1 MASSFKDLQ
10 KVFNQS
16 SSNDSSQ
23 PNLEVISNNPE
34 QTSPVSP
41 KEKSSFE
48 SLQNIFNNKQA
59 STSVEPTVTTAESK
73 ATESKPEEEPWY
85 SNFRGWLYENIL
97 TPISEGQE
105 LEAKARKVMPKI
117 LAKTAVDIAK
127 TPAVIGEAALIV
139 SGQGDTAEAIRKS
152 DVGKLYTSIFNKINP
167 EVTKEEEIASEFV
180 SYLTAA
186 GIGRKLA
193 REGAEVIISK
203 YPSKGRKIA
212 QEINRQLGGKSLG
225 VTDVIEKAAVKSSSA
240 LGSAAGFTA
249 VDIATREDN
258 EQFIQTIKKIF
269 PEEVTWIENN
279 LDFAN
284 LIKDLEIKPEDEYD
298 DIKLK
303 QYQDSL
309 LLTSVGGAVAVTAI
323 TGIKA
328 ALKLA
333 AKTGSNFKNIISS
346 IKNRQKP
353 SSEITPNKFS
363 ASEEKL
369 VTEES
374 AKRLD
379 DWAVKKAKD
388 DPNFKLD
395 MEAKEGAIPLATSR
409 STAKKFEEIKQQV
422 IKELEDSGTI
432 RKLEPSPK
440 QILNTAIKDGATKIP
455 KPSGDKV
462 VTSSKVTQNPDGVV
476 TMYKTIVE
484 KIGNLNTSL
493 GRELTSSRSM
503 PKEFD
508 TISFSRMNA
517 DREFNLDIKYR
528 LKELLKNQKK
538 NKVSKDDFKAYL
550 NENKNNNLPEEFTKS
565 VDELTSIINANE
577 NKIFRTLGVKD
588 GTIGIRTDG
597 QKFYYTRQ
605 YEAIMNPSWYK
616 DVVKG
621 LKVIR
626 GANKESDE
634 NEFLAMLWRGKQ
646 FFRDRGFPENEIE
659 GQIKNLLAGA
669 KKENSNLLNDFFEGA
684 STKSLR
690 GRQEIPIAIREL
702 MGEITD
708 PIKKLESTL
717 ISQNKIISELKWLGD
732 IEKYALTNLG
742 KDIKLGGVLPFLPT
756 RRVRFERGSKD
767 TIKGEPI
774 NLEQLVK
781 DTIGKLGGSVEKG
794 SKKYTASTSTQARL
808 MENLWTS
815 RVFSGYMERG
825 LDLYSPNKKGG
836 NAFQQAMAATASI
849 FQSAETILDPFAY
862 ALNTT
867 GAVNSLLANGHLF
880 NPKNYGRAVKEME
893 TMLQQ
898 IIKNDPKALAKLG
911 MLKRL
916 GVIDQD
922 VTGEMIANNVKMYGT
937 NPAKWPIRTGSKAL
951 TAAGRLYGQPDM
963 WAKLIAFESEAA
975 TLRNIFPHR
984 KLKDL
989 NSKEYTTFVNEK
1001 AAEIVRDTMPTYGA
1015 SLPLMRRM
1023 ARYPVIG
1030 NYILFPTEVIRNHK
1044 NIIFKHAIPD
1054 IIEGAK
1060 NRNWYQ
1066 VSRGFRRLSG
1076 TGATI
1081 YGVDFLFDNN
1091 NDKKGIDSNH
1101 KKGMQILQPD
1111 FGKGSKE
1118 WFSQGFIID
1127 DRITDKITRK
1137 SIKKQFPKE
1146 DWENIRKQFNMKE
1159 ADYTKFINERYNFRK
1174 KNVKPFLSAR
1184 TVSSMSLDATDYL
1197 KSVFKLGMA
1206 ASVGNKNMSSEEI
1219 DNAGKNALLAATGP
1233 YLSPKRLVA
1242 AMANAYFGI
1251 EKRTG
1256 KQIYDTAVG
1265 ADWKN
1270 NFIKFAGTIAK
1281 GFGGG
1286 AQKAVREHIMMT
1298 DAEELYGEGMA
1309 MRASGFPITPQFL
1322 SKFALLGAYER
1333 GRNIEKE
1340 IGYNLSKDIKN
1351 IDALKKTWVND
1362 LRNLGRTPGLK
1373 TETDVNNVVNLYT
1386 NLTDRKFKG
1395 MQNLAEKVH
1404 IFNNF
1409 KYTHIKRNGE
1419 KEVKTIRKSGLLY
1432 KILSQ
1437 DFLKNVHP
1445 TVSLTLFANIGKEAE
1460 GGVFFPDSL
1469 AQSPINN
1476 KSLVMYLQEVGF
1488 NEDQSGRIYDSIMEK
1503 ESKYKGKELKKRES
1517 K

>member
-1 MASSFKDLQ
+1 MASNFQELQ
-10 KVFNQS
+10 KTWDKN
-16 SSNDSSQ
+16 SNDGSSQ
-23 PNLEVISNNPE
+23 PNLVVPSDDSE
-34 QTSPVSP
+34 QKSVAP
-41 KEKSSFE
+41 KSYFE
-48 SLQNIFNNKQA
+48 SLQDTWDRGTP
-59 STSVEPTVTTAESK
+59 STTPVVTRGET
-73 ATESKPEEEPWY
+73 TPVDSKPKEKEEEPWY
-85 SNFRGWLYENIL
+85 SNFRNWLYENVL

-105 LEAKARKVMPKI
+105 LEAEARKVMPKI
-117 LAKTAVDIAK
+117 LAKTAVDLAK

-186 GIGRKLA
+186 GLGRKLGK
-193 REGAEVIISK
+193 EGAEFIISK
-203 YPSKGRKIA
+203 YPNKGRKIA
-212 QEINRQLGGKSLG
+212 QEMNRQLGGKSLG
-225 VTDVIEKAAVKSSSA
+225 ATEIIENAAKKSVGALSSV
-240 LGSAAGFTA
+240 AGFTA
-249 VDIATREDN
+249 VDIATREKD
-258 EQFIQTIKKIF
+258 EQFTQSIKKIF
-269 PEEVTWIENN
+269 PEEVAWIENN

-284 LIKDLEIKPEDEYD
+284 LISDLEIKPEDEYD

-309 LLTSVGGAVAVTAI
+309 LLTGVGGTLGVTAI
-323 TGIKA
+323 AGIKA
-328 ALKLA
+328 ALQLA
-333 AKTGSNFKNIISS
+333 AKTGSSFKNIVSS

-353 SSEITPNKFS
+353 SSEITPNKYS
-363 ASEEKL
+363 ISEEKL
-369 VTEES
+369 ITQES

-379 DWAVKKAKD
+379 EWAVKKAKD

-422 IKELEDSGTI
+422 IKELENNGTI
-432 RKLEPSPK
+432 RKLEPSK
-440 QILNTAIKDGATKIP
+440 NQILNTAMKDGAAKIP
-455 KPSGDKV
+455 KPSNDKA
-462 VTSSKVTQNPDGVV
+462 VTSSRVTQNADGEV

-508 TISFSRMNA
+508 TISFNRINA

-528 LKELLKNQKK
+528 LRQLLKNKK
-538 NKVSKDDFKAYL
+538 RNKVSEADFKAYL
-550 NENKNNNLPEEFTKS
+550 NENKNNNLPEEFTKA
-565 VDELTSIINANE
+565 VDELNSVINANE
-577 NKIFRTLGVKD
+577 AKIFKMLGVKE
-588 GTIGIRTDG
+588 GTIGIRTAG

-626 GANKESDE
+626 GKNKEPDE
-634 NEFLAMLWRGKQ
+634 NEFLAMIWRAKQ
-646 FFRDRGFPENEIE
+646 FFRDKGFPENEIE
-659 GQIKNLLAGA
+659 GQIKNLLAGV
-669 KKENSNLLNDFFEGA
+669 KKENKNILNDFFEGT
-684 STKSLR
+684 SVKSLR
-690 GRQEIPIAIREL
+690 GRQQIPPAIREL
-702 MGEITD
+702 MGEIKD

-717 ISQNKIISELKWLGD
+717 ISQNKILSELKWIGD
-732 IEKYALTNLG
+732 IEKFALSNLG
-742 KDIKLGGVLPFLPT
+742 KDVNLGGLIPILPT
-756 RRVRFERGSKD
+756 RKVRFERGSKD
-767 TIKGEPI
+767 TIIDEPV

-781 DTIGKLGGSVEKG
+781 DTIGRLGGYTEKG
-794 SKKYTASTSTQARL
+794 EKKWAAYTSPQPKL

-815 RVFSGYMERG
+815 RIMKDYMEKG
-825 LDLYSPNKKGG
+825 LDLYSPNKRGG
-836 NAFQQAMAATASI
+836 NAFQKGMAATASI
-849 FQSAETILDPFAY
+849 FQAAETILDPFAY

-867 GAVNSLLANGHLF
+867 GAINSLLGNGHLF
-880 NPKNYGRAVKEME
+880 NPKNYGRAIDAME

-937 NPAKWPIRTGSKAL
+937 NPAKWPIRMGSKAL
-951 TAAGRLYGQPDM
+951 TGAGRLYGQPDM
-963 WAKLIAFESEAA
+963 WSKLIAFESEAA
-975 TLRNIFPHR
+975 SLRKIFPHR

-989 NSKEYTTFVNEK
+989 DAEEYRTFVNEK

-1015 SLPLMRRM
+1015 SIPVMRRM
-1023 ARYPVIG
+1023 ARYPVLG
-1030 NYILFPTEVIRNHK
+1030 NYILFPTEVVRNHK

-1054 IIEGAK
+1054 IIEGTK
-1060 NRNWYQ
+1060 NRNFYQ
-1066 VSRGFRRLSG
+1066 VSRGFRRLAG
-1076 TGATI
+1076 TGATV
-1081 YGVDFLFDNN
+1081 YGVDFMFDNN
-1091 NDKKGIDSNH
+1091 NDKHGIDSNH

-1118 WFSQGFIID
+1118 WYTQGFVID
-1127 DRITDKITRK
+1127 DRITDRITRK
-1137 SIKKQFPKE
+1137 SIKKQFPKK
-1146 DWENIRKQFNMKE
+1146 DWEEIRKQLNMKE
-1159 ADYTKFINERYNFRK
+1159 TEYDKFINERYNLRK

-1184 TVSSMSLDATDYL
+1184 TVSSMSLDALDYL

-1206 ASVGNKNMSSEEI
+1206 ASFKDKNMSSQEV
-1219 DNAGKNALLAATGP
+1219 DNAAKNAFFAATGP

-1242 AMANAYFGI
+1242 AMANAYYGI

-1256 KQIYDTAVG
+1256 RKIYDEAVG
-1265 ADWKN
+1265 ADWKD
-1270 NFIKFAGTIAK
+1270 NFAKFAQTMAK

-1286 AQKAVREHIMMT
+1286 AQKAVRDHINMT
-1298 DAEELYGEGMA
+1298 SAEELYGEGMA

-1322 SKFALLGAYER
+1322 SKFALLGSYER

-1340 IGYNLSKDIKN
+1340 IGYNLSKDIKD
-1351 IDALKKTWVND
+1351 IDALKKTWVTE
-1362 LRNLGRTPGLK
+1362 LRGLGKTPGSR
-1373 TETDVNNVVNLYT
+1373 TEDDVNNIVNLYT

-1395 MQNLAEKVH
+1395 MQNLAEKVN

-1409 KYTHIKRNGE
+1409 KYTHIDRTGKSRE
-1419 KEVKTIRKSGLLY
+1419 KTIRESGLLY

-1437 DFLKNVHP
+1437 DFLKDVHP
-1445 TVSLTLFANIGKEAE
+1445 TVALPLFANMGEEAE
-1460 GGVFFPDSL
+1460 RGVFFPDSL
-1469 AQSPINN
+1469 ALSPINN
-1476 KSLVMYLQEVGF
+1476 TQFRMYLQDVGFTEDQSTKIYESIMNKENEFRGKSLVKK
-1488 NEDQSGRIYDSIMEK
+1488 EDK
-1503 ESKYKGKELKKRES
+1503 
-1517 K
+1517 